1 MKLVGG
7 GADTKIWFPNC
18 FLIMSIKTA
27 EANPWAKEKKVGI
40 LGPRRK
46 RRERD
51 RERGFS
57 ARLLGE
63 EHKPCKAFGHW
74 RNSNIG

>member
-7 GADTKIWFPNC
+7 GADTKIWFRNY

-51 RERGFS
+51 KVFYVQALERGRQ
-57 ARLLGE
+57 AM
-63 EHKPCKAFGHW
+63 
-74 RNSNIG
+74 